1 MTGFLRLEHIQCI
14 LDRDKENDIVIE
26 AEIMRASAQPGA
38 GHWQGDCTRHRRSSY
53 SEVCYIHSF
62 IPFHFCTSVYLF
74 HQKSIAY
81 FHTLEVIIGKCARC
95 CPRSWCRPATSLH
108 IGAGIAFTQYWA
120 GHLTSPSTRHCC
132 NLAKIIHAHHLL
144 LQLEIFWSHIVC
156 QITSWF
162 FNTLI
167 LVIKYC

>member
-81 FHTLEVIIGKCARC
+81 FHTLEVIIGKCGRC

-132 NLAKIIHAHHLL
+132 NLAKLIHAHHLL
-144 LQLEIFWSHIVC
+144 LQLGRSHLV
-156 QITSWF
+156 SL
-162 FNTLI
+162 TLS
-167 LVIKYC
+167 YW

>member
-81 FHTLEVIIGKCARC
+81 FHTLEVIIGNCARC

-120 GHLTSPSTRHCC
+120 GHLTLHPP
-132 NLAKIIHAHHLL
+132 L
-144 LQLEIFWSHIVC
+144 LQPGQINSCTPSPAPIGE
-156 QITSWF
+156 ITSCV

>member
-120 GHLTSPSTRHCC
+120 GHLTSPATRHCC
-132 NLAKIIHAHHLL
+132 NLAKLIHAHHLL
-144 LQLEIFWSHIVC
+144 LQLGRSHLV
-156 QITSWF
+156 SL
-162 FNTLI
+162 TLS
-167 LVIKYC
+167 YW

>member
-120 GHLTSPSTRHCC
+120 GHWSWSPHPP
-132 NLAKIIHAHHLL
+132 L
-144 LQLEIFWSHIVC
+144 LQPG
-156 QITSWF
+156 QINSCTPSPAPIGD
-162 FNTLI
+162 I
-167 LVIKYC
+167 LVAYCLSDHILCL

>member
-120 GHLTSPSTRHCC
+120 GHLTPPHPPPATAATWT
-132 NLAKIIHAHHLL
+132 N
-144 LQLEIFWSHIVC
+144 
-156 QITSWF
+156 
-162 FNTLI
+162 
-167 LVIKYC
+167 